1 MADSSL
7 PSRPII
13 INKSLKESEIYRL
26 LRSKHKVRGMSESSY
41 KFVLLFSP
49 YLNLNLFLQL
59 LKQLV
64 KEL

>member
-1 MADSSL
+1 ME
-7 PSRPII
+7 
-13 INKSLKESEIYRL
+13 ESEIYRL
-26 LRSKHKVRGMSESSY
+26 LRSKHKVRGISESLH

-59 LKQLV
+59 LTQLV

>member
-1 MADSSL
+1 MAESSL
-7 PSRPII
+7 SSWPII
-13 INKSLKESEIYRL
+13 INKSLEESEIYRL
-26 LRSKHKVRGMSESSY
+26 LRSKHKVRGISESLH

-59 LKQLV
+59 LTQLV